1 MAELFKEPVPSE
13 SSVSIVRV
21 PVVPILINLAL
32 TVIKNFSYSG
42 GYLAYVV
49 VTNDRV
55 FSICLLIM

>member
-21 PVVPILINLAL
+21 PVVPIFINLAL

-49 VTNDRV
+49 VTNDTE
-55 FSICLLIM
+55 CLPYVY